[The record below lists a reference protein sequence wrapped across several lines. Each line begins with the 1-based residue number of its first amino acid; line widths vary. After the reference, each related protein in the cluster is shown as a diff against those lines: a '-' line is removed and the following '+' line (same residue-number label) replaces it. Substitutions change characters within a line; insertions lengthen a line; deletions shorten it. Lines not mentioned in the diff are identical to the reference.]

1 MQEYRYAIKE
11 REIERYRTE
20 IEMYRNTEIK

>member
-11 REIERYRTE
+11 REIEINRKTE
-20 IEMYRNTEIK
+20 KEMYRNTEI